1 MKQHALYKNCL
12 LDSVYFLDLGV
23 VIALYVCQCGWE
35 TNERVDVSGREV
47 GPVCERAC
55 VRACVRVRF
64 NTQSLRLLPRWQLLT
79 PLTRTAD

>member
-1 MKQHALYKNCL
+1 MKLHALYKNCL

-23 VIALYVCQCGWE
+23 AIALYVCQCGWE

-55 VRACVRVRF
+55 VRARARARVR
-64 NTQSLRLLPRWQLLT
+64 
-79 PLTRTAD
+79 TRAI